1 MNWAELPKKLKIYLV
16 SLSVIAT
23 AIIGWAVWDL
33 CVHSYDFGWVIIT
46 VIIIL
51 TVPLFKLFLPSENTL
66 IGISDAYLMAI
77 AMIYGVAPCIVATIL
92 HTLAV
97 TLINRPKVRTY
108 RLIFNAS
115 MMTFSAWLYGLI
127 YQTINQGSTDLQD
140 IIGPAVVLVAVY
152 FLVNSTLTSTAISW
166 SIGEKIVRF
175 WMKNCAPLAVDFSF
189 SASAA
194 IVIVFLNSLN
204 EYYPLL
210 ATPLLY
216 IGYGWNKVNIAK
228 KMEAEKHLKEQEQL
242 YLRTVES
249 LALAVDAKDQTTYGH
264 IRRVHVYA
272 TKMAHLCGIT
282 DPNEL
287 KAIETGSLL
296 HDIGKLAIDDYI
308 LNKPGKLTQHEFE
321 KVKMHSAAGAEILK
335 QINFP
340 FPVEK
345 CVRYHHERY
354 DGKGYPDGLKGDEIP
369 LGARILTIADA
380 FDAIRYSRPYKLPMS
395 TQEALEIIKDQSGSA
410 FDPNLIQLFTKH
422 VDEIE
427 REAKIASENVAELSF
442 RKYFENVNQDLLN
455 ADISSRNLSLSPDI
469 PTELLQVAEF
479 CSTAI
484 GHFDLQEFLP
494 ILARRIER
502 LVPFS
507 TCAFYLGN
515 DTGSIEAV
523 YVQGAFSEELKG
535 HRIAMG
541 KGISGWVTAHRRPMT
556 NTVPR
561 LDFHG
566 IEGDFSSYTD
576 TLVVPVVHDDET
588 LGAISLY
595 AQDPISYNQNDLTV
609 LQIMAASL
617 APMVSE
623 AQKRGSKKPADV
635 IDPTTQ
641 IHRISYMTAIG
652 PQLISAAIRN
662 RAPISLIY
670 LEIRNLY
677 QIVRIYGGSTG
688 KTILKKI
695 AYCVKKEIRETDVL
709 VRYGQQGFVALL
721 PGVRIEHARR
731 CVLRL
736 KQQVQNE
743 VSTGSGQNFSIDC
756 IAGISSFP
764 KDGSTIFD
772 LLQSAQDSQKI
783 SISESKL
790 PDGNVIDFYPKA

>member
-1 MNWAELPKKLKIYLV
+1 
-16 SLSVIAT
+16 
-23 AIIGWAVWDL
+23 
-33 CVHSYDFGWVIIT
+33 
-46 VIIIL
+46 
-51 TVPLFKLFLPSENTL
+51 
-66 IGISDAYLMAI
+66 
-77 AMIYGVAPCIVATIL
+77 
-92 HTLAV
+92 
-97 TLINRPKVRTY
+97 
-108 RLIFNAS
+108 
-115 MMTFSAWLYGLI
+115 
-127 YQTINQGSTDLQD
+127 
-140 IIGPAVVLVAVY
+140 
-152 FLVNSTLTSTAISW
+152 
-166 SIGEKIVRF
+166 
-175 WMKNCAPLAVDFSF
+175 
-189 SASAA
+189 
-194 IVIVFLNSLN
+194 
-204 EYYPLL
+204 
-210 ATPLLY
+210 
-216 IGYGWNKVNIAK
+216 
-228 KMEAEKHLKEQEQL
+228 MEAEKHLKEQEAL

-282 DPNEL
+282 DPKEL

-308 LNKPGKLTQHEFE
+308 LNKPGKLTQQEFE

-335 QINFP
+335 QIDFP

-345 CVRYHHERY
+345 YVRYHHERY
-354 DGKGYPDGLKGDEIP
+354 DGKGYPEGLKGDEIP

-395 TQEALEIIKDQSGSA
+395 TQEALEIIKDQSGLA

-427 REAKIASENVAELSF
+427 LEAKIASENVAALSF

-455 ADISSRNLSLSPDI
+455 ADVSSHNLSLSQDI

-502 LVPFS
+502 LIPFS

-515 DTGSIEAV
+515 ETGSIEAV
-523 YVQGAFSEELKG
+523 YVHGAFSDDLKG

-556 NTVPR
+556 NTVPL

-566 IEGDFSSYTD
+566 IEGDFSSFTD
-576 TLVVPVVHDDET
+576 TLVVPVVHDEET

-609 LQIMAASL
+609 LQTMAASL
-617 APMVSE
+617 AP
-623 AQKRGSKKPADV
+623 
-635 IDPTTQ
+635 
-641 IHRISYMTAIG
+641 
-652 PQLISAAIRN
+652 
-662 RAPISLIY
+662 LIY
-670 LEIRNLY
+670 IEINNLY
-677 QIVRIYGGSTG
+677 QIIRIYGGNTG
-688 KTILKKI
+688 RTILKKI
-695 AYCVKKEIRETDVL
+695 AYCVRKEIRETDLL
-709 VRYGQQGFVALL
+709 VRYGHQGFVALL
-721 PGVRIEHARR
+721 PGVRLEHARR

-743 VSTGSGQNFSIDC
+743 VLTGGGEIFSIDC
-756 IAGISSFP
+756 NAGISCFP

-772 LLQSAQDSQKI
+772 LLQSAQESQKI

-790 PDGNVIDFYPKA
+790 PDGNVIDFFPKG

>member
-1 MNWAELPKKLKIYLV
+1 MTWAELPAKLKIFISFLAM
-16 SLSVIAT
+16 IAFP
-23 AIIGWAVWDL
+23 IAVWAGWSVLNND
-33 CVHSYDFGWVIIT
+33 YDTAW
-46 VIIIL
+46 IIL
-51 TVPLFKLFLPSENTL
+51 AVLTLLTL
-66 IGISDAYLMAI
+66 IGFQYLPSANTSISIGDAYLMAI
-77 AMIYGVAPCIVATIL
+77 AMMFGTAPCIITTFC
-92 HTLAV
+92 HTLALCTIARKLSRKSQIPLYRVIFNISSEVCVACIYSNIFHTIYNNTNIVDMLLPAVLMV
-97 TLINRPKVRTY
+97 TTYFLINSFLLSIAV
-108 RLIFNAS
+108 
-115 MMTFSAWLYGLI
+115 AW
-127 YQTINQGSTDLQD
+127 S
-140 IIGPAVVLVAVY
+140 V
-152 FLVNSTLTSTAISW
+152 
-166 SIGEKIVRF
+166 GEKVVRF
-175 WMKNCAPLAVDFSF
+175 WSKNCMPLAIDFSVSFVAAIIIVAVGEMTKSQGGIFRYSYVAAAPLI
-189 SASAA
+189 A
-194 IVIVFLNSLN
+194 IL
-204 EYYPLL
+204 
-210 ATPLLY
+210 
-216 IGYGWNKVNIAK
+216 YGWNKVNIAK

-272 TKMAHLCGIT
+272 TKIAHLCGIT

-308 LNKPGKLTQHEFE
+308 LNKPGKLTQQEFE

-335 QINFP
+335 QIDFP

-395 TQEALEIIKDQSGSA
+395 TQEALEIMKDQSGLA
-410 FDPNLIQLFTKH
+410 FDPNLIQLFTQH

-455 ADISSRNLSLSPDI
+455 ADISSRNLSLSQDI
-469 PTELLQVAEF
+469 PAELLQVAEF

-523 YVQGAFSEELKG
+523 YVQGAFSDDLKG

-556 NTVPR
+556 NTVPL

-566 IEGDFSSYTD
+566 IKGDFSSYTD

-623 AQKRGSKKPADV
+623 AQKRGSKKPEDV

-641 IHRISYMTAIG
+641 IHRISYLTAIG
-652 PQLISAAIRN
+652 PQLISTAIRN

-677 QIVRIYGGSTG
+677 QIVRIYGGNTG

-695 AYCVKKEIRETDVL
+695 AYCVKKEIRETDIL
-709 VRYGQQGFVALL
+709 VRYGHQGFVALL

-736 KQQVQNE
+736 KQQVRNE
-743 VSTGSGQNFSIDC
+743 VSTGGGQNFSIDC
-756 IAGISSFP
+756 SAGISSFP

-772 LLQSAQDSQKI
+772 LLQS
-783 SISESKL
+783 ESKL
-790 PDGNVIDFYPKA
+790 PDGNVIDFYLKA